1 MSAHLTAGDL
11 LARTLRQAG
20 VRDVFALHGGHL
32 ESFYKGCLNEGLTL
46 VDFRH
51 EAAAGHAADAYARV
65 TGGLAVCVVTAGPG
79 FANAMAAI
87 AQCFVDQIPVLFLI
101 GAPPLRE
108 AETNPLQGGFDQ
120 IAMAAPVTKW
130 AHRITNPERTPDL
143 TALAIRTALTGRKGP
158 VLLEFPIDVLHVPVH
173 PEDATAPLGLL
184 TRPRPA
190 PAREDAQALADLIRA
205 AARPVLVAGGDAR
218 FAQAGEAL
226 TRFADRTGIPCVF
239 TSRGM
244 GLLAPDHPCY
254 GHDQSALAVLAA
266 IRQPVPDLVILLGAR
281 MGLYLSGRSG
291 AMIPKGAKLAHIHS
305 DPAELGRL
313 QHADVAIAADCGLAL
328 DAALDTLG
336 EAALPDWSGWRGLVT
351 GLQHA
356 HEQMFPTTPDAA
368 PMHPFHAAKALHAAV
383 KAQASEEALFVLDGG
398 EAASWGLYHARVRA
412 PGRVMSHGYL
422 GCLGIGMGMAIG
434 AQIAEPAR
442 RVVHI
447 TGDGALGFHIQE
459 FDTMVRR
466 GLPILTVVLNNK
478 VWGMSIHGQQMMFG
492 PNYQVITALGDTD
505 YASIARAF
513 GCHGERVETLEAIAP
528 AVARALASGKPACL
542 ELMVDASIVQPGTT
556 AMLGA
561 VQDETRE
568 IMIPYYENIRMR

>member
-1 MSAHLTAGDL
+1 MSAALTAGDL
-11 LARTLRQAG
+11 LARTLKQAG

-32 ESFYKGCLNEGLTL
+32 ESFYRGCVDEGITL
-46 VDFRH
+46 IDFRH
-51 EAAAGHAADAYARV
+51 EAAAGHAADAYARA
-65 TGGLAVCVVTAGPG
+65 TGGLAVCVITAGPG
-79 FANAMAAI
+79 FANAMPAI
-87 AQCFVDQIPVLFLI
+87 VQCHLDQVPVLFLI

-120 IAMAAPVTKW
+120 IAMALPVTKW

-158 VLLEFPIDVLHVPVH
+158 VLLELPIDVLHVPVH
-173 PEDATAPLGLL
+173 PDDATQPLGLL

-190 PAREDAQALADLIRA
+190 PAPAEAEAFADLIREA
-205 AARPVLVAGGDAR
+205 KRPVLVAGGDAR
-218 FAQAGEAL
+218 FSHAGKAL

-239 TSRGM
+239 NSRGM
-244 GLLAPDHPCY
+244 GLLAPDHACY

-291 AMIPKGAKLAHIHS
+291 AMIPKAAKLAHIHA

-313 QHADVAIAADCGLAL
+313 QEADVAIAADCGLAL
-328 DAALDTLG
+328 EAALAALG
-336 EAALPDWSGWRGLVT
+336 EEPLPDWSAWRGLVT
-351 GLQHA
+351 GMQHA
-356 HEQMFPTTPDAA
+356 HEQMFPTSADAS

-383 KAQASEEALFVLDGG
+383 REAVGEEALFVLDGG
-398 EAASWGLYHARVRA
+398 EAASWGLYHARVRG

-434 AQIAEPAR
+434 AQIAEPSR

-447 TGDGALGFHIQE
+447 TGDGAMGFHIQE
-459 FDTMVRR
+459 FDTMARR
-466 GLPILTVVLNNK
+466 GLPVLTVVLNNK

-492 PNYQVITALGDTD
+492 PNYQVITALGDTH
-505 YASIARAF
+505 YANVAAAF
-513 GCHGERVETLEAIAP
+513 GCHAERVETLDAIGP
-528 AVARALASGKPACL
+528 AVAHALASGKPACL
-542 ELMVDASIVQPGTT
+542 ELMVDGSIVQPGTT

-561 VQDETRE
+561 VTDETKE
-568 IMIPYYENIRMR
+568 ILIPYYENIKLR